1 MILCY
6 FLINKKF
13 KFIQKYEEYMSSK
26 NNFEDLFSQWE
37 ELNNKVG
44 ASFGNFDFDT
54 IKLIRVDQKK
64 VEDEI
69 YSALLK
75 LAPED
80 LKKILPEDCGEMEIG
95 YEGKEKKF
103 YFVMIDPDQDF
114 DAPDDV
120 PMKLMAI
127 TFTIKKEVN
136 IIKDFKTDE

>member
-1 MILCY
+1 
-6 FLINKKF
+6 
-13 KFIQKYEEYMSSK
+13 MSSK
-26 NNFEDLFSQWE
+26 NIFEDLFSQWE

-69 YSALLK
+69 YSALLE

-95 YEGKEKKF
+95 YEGEEKKF

-120 PMKLMAI
+120 PMKFMAI
-127 TFTIKKEVN
+127 TFTINKEVN